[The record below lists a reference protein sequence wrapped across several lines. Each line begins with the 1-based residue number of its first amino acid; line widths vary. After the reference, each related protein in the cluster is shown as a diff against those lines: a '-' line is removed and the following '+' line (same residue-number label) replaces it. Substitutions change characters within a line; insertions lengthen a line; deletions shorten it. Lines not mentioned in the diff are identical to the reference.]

1 MLEGEDVN
9 ALREAEGEG
18 QPPDGGNAAA
28 VGSVPREKPREQ
40 DRKVVSEDVEP
51 AVRARTAVMDPQEP
65 ALAVAVGELLQA
77 EVGQVH
83 VNVLGEDG
91 DQGRGCETAHC
102 TKIWLKTGSARL

>member
-1 MLEGEDVN
+1 MPC
-9 ALREAEGEG
+9 AK
-18 QPPDGGNAAA
+18 Q
-28 VGSVPREKPREQ
+28 REKASLQMAVMRRQAVVSSGKKEQ